1 MNAFFKMTE
10 VSSTDCPLKEIAKS
24 ICKEGINTKSLDAP
38 IVKDLANEKSAESF
52 DTEKI
57 EKKTR
62 RQESNGNWE
71 GEPGN
76 SLWHPDPEYVP
87 PEKSKNP
94 DKPYSNPDS
103 LSWREILNK
112 YGIDGV
118 EFKNGFPVFDE
129 VSKATVK
136 IEGFATGGNDA
147 KIQNFAKADKALAEQ
162 YSCRPEDVRAWR
174 KENNYTWHE
183 CEDKETM
190 QLVPNE
196 IHANISHDG
205 GRSRDK
211 EASQ

>member
-1 MNAFFKMTE
+1 MNAFFKITE

-62 RQESNGNWE
+62 RPESNGNWE

-76 SLWHPDPEYVP
+76 SVWHPDPEYVP

-162 YSCRPEDVRAWR
+162 YCCRPEDVRAWR

>member
-62 RQESNGNWE
+62 RAESNGNWE

-76 SLWHPDPEYVP
+76 SVWHPDPEYVP

>member
-57 EKKTR
+57 EKTR
-62 RQESNGNWE
+62 LPESNGNWE

-76 SLWHPDPEYVP
+76 SVWHPDPEYVP

>member
-1 MNAFFKMTE
+1 M
-10 VSSTDCPLKEIAKS
+10 V
-24 ICKEGINTKSLDAP
+24 
-38 IVKDLANEKSAESF
+38 
-52 DTEKI
+52 
-57 EKKTR
+57 
-62 RQESNGNWE
+62 
-71 GEPGN
+71 
-76 SLWHPDPEYVP
+76 
-87 PEKSKNP
+87 
-94 DKPYSNPDS
+94 
-103 LSWREILNK
+103 
-112 YGIDGV
+112 
-118 EFKNGFPVFDE
+118 FPVFDE